1 MKFVWTILFGFWCSL
16 PVALAGHV
24 STYPDALK
32 KAGDH
37 GAVLFC
43 YGPGWDRVSE
53 QAYEAF
59 IKSRKLDR
67 AVRSAP
73 ILELPLYDSPTP
85 EEKAGF
91 DRIMGGKKLPGI
103 RSVPCLAVVDETGTV
118 RAAVEGAEQMAD
130 VEKAL
135 ATLAEKMQLVE
146 KQNKLLKLSERA
158 SGNRRLQLLAEAAD
172 MGPRIPSQYLK
183 DLPPDP
189 PHDKYGYAA
198 RLKFDPIA
206 VVATLQGQTL
216 EEAEAKV
223 RDMLKLKAFTPEQ
236 RQQMFAALTGHF
248 RRTGGT
254 AADLARL
261 YKEMEEIDPNSMYGA
276 YAKEAARIWG
286 GGGGA
291 SSRGRRNAI
300 EPGSQED

>member
-1 MKFVWTILFGFWCSL
+1 MAMG
-16 PVALAGHV
+16 GHV

-73 ILELPLYDSPTP
+73 LLEMALYDSPSP
-85 EEKAGF
+85 EEKAAF
-91 DRIMGGKKLPGI
+91 DRMMGGKKMPGI
-103 RSVPCLAVVDETGTV
+103 RSLPCLAIVDENGTV

-135 ATLAEKMQLVE
+135 AMLAEKMKLVQ

-158 SGNRRLQLLAEAAD
+158 SGNRRLELLAEAAD
-172 MGPRIPSQYLK
+172 LGPKIPEQYLK

-198 RLKFDPIA
+198 RLMFDPIA
-206 VVATLQGQTL
+206 VVATLQGLTL

-223 RDMLKLKAFTPEQ
+223 RAMLQLKAYTTEQ
-236 RQQMFAALTGHF
+236 RQQMYAALTGHF

-254 AADLARL
+254 SADLARL
-261 YKEMEEIDPNSMYGA
+261 FKEMEELDPNSLYGA
-276 YAKEAARIWG
+276 YAKEAARIWAG
-286 GGGGA
+286 GGGG
-291 SSRGRRNAI
+291 SSRGNRNAI
-300 EPGSQED
+300 EPGSQDD